1 VREHFRALFGKDD
14 PAIYRLAQQ
23 VLKGEHRWLEQGIVG
38 LSPLAS
44 AATPATTPPPERR
57 ETVGV

>member
-38 LSPLAS
+38 LSPLGS
-44 AATPATTPPPERR
+44 AATAVTPSQPERR
-57 ETVGV
+57 EPVGV